1 MKEFLR
7 NHGVFRSWDDY
18 DNYILAMETVNSEIL
33 AFAESF
39 QRKAF
44 EEYKKTF
51 NLTDLSLEFLSIFA
65 FLLFHFASSPFLP
78 LFYLLSDFLWCSLV

>member
-1 MKEFLR
+1 MKEFFR

-51 NLTDLSLEFLSIFA
+51 QHDIQAEAQRRRHEIHA
-65 FLLFHFASSPFLP
+65 R
-78 LFYLLSDFLWCSLV
+78 